1 MEKSYKFF
9 IDESMHDPKITLK
22 NTLINR
28 NDKYSS
34 SYFTLAAVGSE
45 NKNMSELL
53 NQYSI
58 LERKYKKLHHTNK
71 EDEFK
76 GKSIKS
82 KNFVYGLN
90 SMAEKFVMFFN
101 ELFTILNDYK
111 AIIHLST
118 VSKFELLFHSIF
130 SENYEDWAKI
140 KDYKKTTHIIL
151 EILHNNL
158 TEELLEVL
166 FNPDSKPLDFH
177 EQVGLINK
185 KLKSNMNGSYYSEL
199 YAKVSDQIVLY
210 LLLVAKRFSFQEY
223 YDWNY
228 IFSLNGLSKLLISLN
243 ADRYNTKIILDGI
256 GKRTLPLYYSA
267 ILLFNDIK
275 VGREDSKENI
285 GLRLADMI
293 ANFFARI
300 MRSIENDYNGNKY
313 LDPIWFD
320 LDEIRFNCY
329 KNIGLYLQKMR
340 DVKWTTYTGVYSH
353 IPVRMFSLFEFFT
366 YFRDYED
373 FRKIKSYDCSIKV
386 EYIALLKERNMNK

>member
-9 IDESMHDPKITLK
+9 IDESMHDSKITFK
-22 NTLINR
+22 NTLMNR

-45 NKNMSELL
+45 NKNISELL

-58 LERKYKKLHHTNK
+58 LERKYKKLYHINK

-82 KNFVYGLN
+82 KNFVYGLH
-90 SMAEKFVMFFN
+90 SMEKKFVMFFN
-101 ELFTILNDYK
+101 ELFNILIDYR

-130 SENYEDWAKI
+130 SENYEEWTKI
-140 KDYKKTTHIIL
+140 KDYKKTTHMIL

-158 TEELLEVL
+158 NEELLEVL
-166 FNPDSKPLDFH
+166 FNQDSKLLDFH

-185 KLKSNMNGSYYSEL
+185 KLKSNIDDSYYNEL

-210 LLLVAKRFSFQEY
+210 LLLVCKKISFQEY
-223 YDWNY
+223 YYWDY
-228 IFSLNGLSKLLISLN
+228 IFSLNGLSKLLISLK
-243 ADRYNTKIILDGI
+243 ADRYNTKIVLDGL

-267 ILLFNDIK
+267 ILLFKDIK
-275 VGREDSKENI
+275 VDREDSKENI

-313 LDPIWFD
+313 LNPIWFD

-340 DVKWTTYTGVYSH
+340 DIKWTTYTGLYSH

-373 FRKIKSYDCSIKV
+373 FRKIKSYNCSIKV